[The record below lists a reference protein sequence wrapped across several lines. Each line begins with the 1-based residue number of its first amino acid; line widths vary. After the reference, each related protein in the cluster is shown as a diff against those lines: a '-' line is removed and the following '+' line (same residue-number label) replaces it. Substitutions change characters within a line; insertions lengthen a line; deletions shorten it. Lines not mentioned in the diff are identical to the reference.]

1 MNRKQFSQYIQS
13 PEINAQLVQWI
24 VEAFYGQEDSLCAV
38 TLTFKPTIK
47 YDQIHRS
54 KDVRHF
60 LNRLNRRVYGK
71 SFTNGAR
78 LKCIPVFESN
88 LSDGV
93 HVHMFLERPT
103 CSDRLGC
110 SFEEAIHSE
119 WSKLDYAGVRKA
131 QDVRDCFCVGGW
143 ADYITKEIRDADMLS
158 KLDIANMHIG
168 K

>member
-1 MNRKQFSQYIQS
+1 MNKTQFAQYIQS
-13 PEINAQLVQWI
+13 PEISAQLVQWI
-24 VEAFYGQEDSLCAV
+24 VDAFYGQEDSLCAV
-38 TLTFKPTIK
+38 TLTFRPSIK
-47 YDQIHRS
+47 YDQILRS

-60 LNRLNRRVYGK
+60 LNRLNSRVYGK
-71 SFTNGAR
+71 SFSKGAR

-93 HVHMFLERPT
+93 HVHMFLERPMDT
-103 CSDRLGC
+103 NRLGC
-110 SFEEAIHSE
+110 TFEEAIFSE

-131 QDVRDCFCVGGW
+131 QDVRDCICVSGW
-143 ADYITKEIRDADMLS
+143 AGYITKEIRDGDMLS